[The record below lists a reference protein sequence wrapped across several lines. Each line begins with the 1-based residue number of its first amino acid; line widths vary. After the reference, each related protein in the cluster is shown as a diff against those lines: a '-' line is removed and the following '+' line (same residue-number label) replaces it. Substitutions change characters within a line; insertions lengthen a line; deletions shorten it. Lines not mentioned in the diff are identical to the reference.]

1 MSETSDVAVIG
12 GGVAA
17 CSVAYFLA
25 AAGVK
30 ATLIERE
37 GVGSQASGF
46 SAGGLNPMQ
55 RAGSP
60 GHLGPLAIE
69 SFRMHGTMWERLS
82 GESGVDFASKTVSMV
97 KVAFQ
102 ESELPELRETEEL
115 YEAADGFSAEWVD
128 GQGLRELEPRIAGDA
143 TTGLLTRGNA
153 VLDSLAFTLALSR
166 AAQSAGARVHIG
178 EARGL
183 ASTGRRVDKVRLGD
197 GEIACD
203 AVVVAMGPW
212 SADAGRWLGIPMP
225 IEPVKGE
232 ILRMNLPGRALDH
245 DLTSG
250 DVSLFSRSDG
260 LVWVGT
266 SEERRG
272 FDREPSEAVRSR
284 LMNDAVRLMPDMAE
298 AELVMHT
305 ACLRPVAVDGLPIIG
320 KAPGWDNVYLA
331 TGAGKKGILIA
342 PGIGKAI
349 ADLITE
355 GSTALPIGPFSPA
368 RFAASVA

>member
-30 ATLIERE
+30 VTLIERE

-46 SAGGLNPMQ
+46 SASGLNPLQ
-55 RAGSP
+55 GAGIP
-60 GHLGPLAIE
+60 GPLGPLAIK
-69 SFRMHGTMWERLS
+69 SFRMHKAMWERLKD
-82 GESGVDFASKTVSMV
+82 ESGVDFAPRTVSIV

-102 ESELPELRETEEL
+102 ESELPELQETEEL

-143 TTGLLTRGNA
+143 SRGLVTRGNA
-153 VLDSLAFTLALSR
+153 ALDSLAFTLALSR
-166 AAQSAGARVHIG
+166 AAERAGARVRIG

-183 ASTGRRVDKVRLGD
+183 ASTGGRVDKVRLGD

-203 AVVVAMGPW
+203 ALVVAMGPW
-212 SADAGRWLGIPMP
+212 SADAGRWLGIAMP
-225 IEPVKGE
+225 VEPVKGE
-232 ILRMNLPGRALDH
+232 ILRMRLPGPPPAYDFGW
-245 DLTSG
+245 G
-250 DVSLFSRSDG
+250 DVSLFTRADG
-260 LVWVGT
+260 LVWVGAT
-266 SEERRG
+266 EERRG
-272 FDREPSEAVRSR
+272 FDREPTEAARRS
-284 LMNDAVRLMPDMAE
+284 LLDGAARLMPAMSR

-305 ACLRPVAVDGLPIIG
+305 ACLRPVAADGLPIIG
-320 KAPGWDNVYLA
+320 KAPGSDNVYLA

-342 PGIGKAI
+342 PGIGKAV
-349 ADLITE
+349 ADLILE
-355 GSTALPIGPFSPA
+355 GSTALPIWSFSPV